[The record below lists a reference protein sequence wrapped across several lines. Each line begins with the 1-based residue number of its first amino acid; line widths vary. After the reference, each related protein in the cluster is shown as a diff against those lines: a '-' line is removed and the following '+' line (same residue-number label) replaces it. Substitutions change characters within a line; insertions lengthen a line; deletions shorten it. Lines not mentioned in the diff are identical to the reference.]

1 MSACSQ
7 LLSPLCPRRQPFGN
21 QRKKRNS
28 LITLLVFSTV
38 VAFCVWPRC
47 SCHPGASDDSE
58 EGDLVQLTPQKDELR
73 KVQDS
78 HGLCCDSCTHLR
90 EISPM
95 SSAGSRRIA
104 YEPVKTAPTAVHEL
118 PCTERTQELV
128 SICLGFLALS
138 FTVGLSMCLSLC
150 TDGQKLT
157 LLEKKID
164 AEEAET
170 CRLVVSGLAMEFLER
185 RRWRPGGPYRSSC
198 FLCCPLIDLA
208 CSFLA
213 CMLMLM
219 TRCDPPC
226 FEWHF
231 AFRTCVTFLV
241 VCMLL
246 LALRC
251 LSWLY
256 CVMKFA
262 LASTASSKQTF
273 EIKFAAFQEDA
284 VTHLCVALE
293 GDLLWLENI
302 GNLPRGWPPRAWLQP
317 RYLVRSQLE
326 AHHKEDKDDQP
337 IVAWSLQMYWCWFV
351 QGEAHVGAWVPQSMQ
366 FPIDPAHVHDLHTW
380 LAAEPHRRMFRY
392 EGVAVTASE
401 VLEWGFEHIHDRLS
415 EQLFSRSA
423 AFDRRQIFTLRCERH
438 GSTMEIFLSMMSGKT
453 LTLHASIG
461 DLVADLCHRAA
472 LLGTDGSKVEVVLP
486 DARRLGNLDPKLPLC
501 EAFSDFCATG
511 DRNV

>member
-1 MSACSQ
+1 MA
-7 LLSPLCPRRQPFGN
+7 
-21 QRKKRNS
+21 
-28 LITLLVFSTV
+28 IV
-38 VAFCVWPRC
+38 VAFCLWPRC
-47 SCHPGASDDSE
+47 SCHLRASEDFE
-58 EGDLVQLTPQKDELR
+58 EGDLLHLTPHKVELR

-78 HGLCCDSCTHLR
+78 HGLCCDSCSPLR
-90 EISPM
+90 EISPV

-104 YEPVKTAPTAVHEL
+104 HEPVKTVQEL
-118 PCTERTQELV
+118 PCTERAQAHV

-138 FTVGLSMCLSLC
+138 FTVGLSMCVSLC
-150 TDGQKLT
+150 TDGQKLR

-170 CRLVVSGLAMEFLER
+170 YRLVVSGLAMEFLKR
-185 RRWRPGGPYRSSC
+185 RRWGPGGLYRSSC
-198 FLCCPLIDLA
+198 FFCCPVIDLA

-219 TRCDPPC
+219 TRCEPFC
-226 FEWHF
+226 FEWRF
-231 AFRTCVTFLV
+231 ACRICVTFLV
-241 VCMLL
+241 VCMLS

-256 CVMKFA
+256 CVLKFA
-262 LASTASSKQTF
+262 LATSKQTF
-273 EIKFAAFQEDA
+273 EIKFAAFQEGA

-302 GNLPRGWPPRAWLQP
+302 GNLPRGWPPRGWMQP
-317 RYLVRSQLE
+317 RYLVHSQLE
-326 AHHKEDKDDQP
+326 AHHIEDKDDQP

-351 QGEAHVGAWVPQSMQ
+351 QGEARVGAWVPQSMQ

-401 VLEWGFEHIHDRLS
+401 VLGWGFEHIHDRLS
-415 EQLFSRSA
+415 EQLSSRSG
-423 AFDRRQIFTLRCERH
+423 AFDRKQIFALQCERH
-438 GSTMEIFLSMMSGKT
+438 GSTMEICLSMMSGKT
-453 LTLHASIG
+453 LTLRASIG

-486 DARRLGNLDPKLPLC
+486 DARRLRSLDPKLPLC
-501 EAFSDFCATG
+501 EALGDFCVTG
-511 DRNV
+511 DCNG